1 MSPPWGRWPP
11 GHWGT
16 FLVTASVEA
25 GLDEATAGWLQFAGS
40 GASIGAR
47 LLAGLAVDRVG
58 GVGKAFFS
66 LLAAGAVAFALLPW
80 ATGVWFVLLVVA
92 AYATG
97 WGWPGLLTATV
108 VGSDRS
114 SAASRSAITQAGVF
128 VGGGVGPV
136 VLGFVADR
144 LSFDPMWLL
153 VAASLA
159 LATLIAAPVLLGRR
173 ARRG

>member
-1 MSPPWGRWPP
+1 
-11 GHWGT
+11 
-16 FLVTASVEA
+16 
-25 GLDEATAGWLQFAGS
+25 
-40 GASIGAR
+40 
-47 LLAGLAVDRVG
+47 
-58 GVGKAFFS
+58 
-66 LLAAGAVAFALLPW
+66 FALLPW

-136 VLGFVADR
+136 VLGFAADR
-144 LSFDPMWLL
+144 LSFDPIWLL

-159 LATLIAAPVLLGRR
+159 LATLIAAPVLLGHRP
-173 ARRG
+173 RRG